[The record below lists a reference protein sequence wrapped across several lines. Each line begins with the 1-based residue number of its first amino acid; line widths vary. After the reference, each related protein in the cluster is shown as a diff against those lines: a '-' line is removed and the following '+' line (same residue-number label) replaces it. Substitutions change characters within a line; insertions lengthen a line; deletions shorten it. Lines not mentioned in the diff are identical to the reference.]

1 MLPLDED
8 VLHLVL
14 KELRYDSPDSLY
26 AMCLGSRRLNTLST
40 PYLYRS
46 VPVGDDRPFTLFD
59 LDGDPWRIINTLSRA
74 SQRNTSSKRPLNAL
88 HSPSPERL
96 ENMKKYTR
104 EVVVKGYVDTI
115 ELLKLF
121 RSLQHLEHMNG
132 HGGYKHCR
140 QW

>member
-1 MLPLDED
+1 
-8 VLHLVL
+8 
-14 KELRYDSPDSLY
+14 
-26 AMCLGSRRLNTLST
+26 MCLGSRRLNTLST

-121 RSLQHLEHMNG
+121 RSLQHLEHM
-132 HGGYKHCR
+132 KS
-140 QW
+140 